1 MLLLLKLNAREKT
14 LGAGEKF
21 EDFETH
27 FCIKWCYRL
36 IKFHEAPHI
45 AAQLYIYIY

>member
-1 MLLLLKLNAREKT
+1 LHLLNLNARGKT

-27 FCIKWCYRL
+27 FCIKWC
-36 IKFHEAPHI
+36 
-45 AAQLYIYIY
+45 